1 MTLNQKFV
9 MLFFI
14 ASALSCSKEKSNK
27 WEVIDIGI
35 VPNGDHLVLVSESDF
50 SATSQYI
57 LASGSSN
64 FVWEEDHQLG
74 PTLFG
79 SYYDKQFVL
88 EIPDSLGLVEFIYE
102 GEEIYSYL
110 NCGIYYFASGS
121 KDDGYYRIHKGFI
134 SGEKLDNVWIID
146 FEVFFG
152 GNDNDKYS
160 MIKDAKY

>member
-1 MTLNQKFV
+1 

-14 ASALSCSKEKSNK
+14 ALALSCSKEKSNK
-27 WEVIDIGI
+27 WEVIDSGI
-35 VPNGDHLVLVSESDF
+35 VPNGDHLVLISESDF

-64 FVWEEDHQLG
+64 LVWEDDQQLG
-74 PTLFG
+74 PTIFG
-79 SYYDKQFVL
+79 LYYHKQFVL
-88 EIPDSLGLVEFIYE
+88 EIQDSLGIVEFLYE
-102 GEEIYSYL
+102 DEEIYENL
-110 NCGIYYFASGS
+110 HCAIYYFASGS

-134 SGEKLDNVWIID
+134 SGEKVDNVWIID